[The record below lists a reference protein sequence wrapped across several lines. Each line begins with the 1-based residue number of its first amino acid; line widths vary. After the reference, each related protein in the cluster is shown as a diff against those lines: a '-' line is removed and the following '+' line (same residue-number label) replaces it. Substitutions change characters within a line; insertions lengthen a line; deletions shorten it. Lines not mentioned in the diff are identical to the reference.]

1 MGIEQTIPVTL
12 LRSDVAY
19 FVEMAREQG
28 QTVPEL
34 LRSILE
40 AVAEDDREAEGKQ
53 ADNTVQ
59 SLRLVS
65 SNEIT
70 I

>member
-19 FVEMAREQG
+19 FMAIAREQG

-40 AVAEDDREAEGKQ
+40 AVAEDDRKAESESRTP
-53 ADNTVQ
+53 DNVI
-59 SLRLVS
+59 LLLA
-65 SNEIT
+65 E
-70 I
+70 

>member
-28 QTVPEL
+28 ETVPEL

-40 AVAEDDREAEGKQ
+40 AVAEDDREAESESRTP
-53 ADNTVQ
+53 DNMIQ
-59 SLRLVS
+59 LLA
-65 SNEIT
+65 E
-70 I
+70 

>member
-28 QTVPEL
+28 Q
-34 LRSILE
+34 LRAGAIAL
-40 AVAEDDREAEGKQ
+40 DP
-53 ADNTVQ
+53 
-59 SLRLVS
+59 
-65 SNEIT
+65 
-70 I
+70 